1 MNRELK
7 IGGIYRHYKGEEKL
21 YKVIAEAIDS
31 ETLEEL
37 VIYQSL
43 YDNKEY
49 KKGTIWARPKKMF
62 LEKINNLD
70 KSKYRFEYV
79 GEDSDA

>member
-1 MNRELK
+1 MERELV
-7 IGGIYRHYKGEEKL
+7 IGGIYCHYKGKEML

-43 YDNKEY
+43 YEHGEY

-62 LEKINNLD
+62 MEKINNED
-70 KSKYRFEYV
+70 YRFKFI
-79 GEDSDA
+79 GENENA